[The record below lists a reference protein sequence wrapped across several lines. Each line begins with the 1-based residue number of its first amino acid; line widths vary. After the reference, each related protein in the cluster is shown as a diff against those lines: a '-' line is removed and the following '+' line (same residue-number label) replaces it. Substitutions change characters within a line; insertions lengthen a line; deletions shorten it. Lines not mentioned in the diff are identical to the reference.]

1 MASPQPLPIFRRRRT
16 QYLVAKGFQIRF
28 SLFLVVVGLAISA
41 IVGFILYGMLIK
53 TQSLLI
59 GTGITTSPDVI
70 DYLTSQRSAYLYSLL
85 GIFVCV
91 ISALMIFG
99 IFVSHRLA
107 GPIFAISRKMNELC
121 HGNFNA
127 TLELRA
133 ADEFQELKEVYNTLV
148 RALQN
153 QVKSELIKIQ
163 SVIEN
168 LNTMVGQL
176 SSETAGSRD
185 LRQVLRELQA
195 YYNYK
200 KNLIEPQAEETSYK
214 PLEPTEDELLR

>member
-1 MASPQPLPIFRRRRT
+1 MASPQTLPMLRRRRT

-28 SLFLVVVGLAISA
+28 SLFLTVVGLFITA

-59 GTGITTSPDVI
+59 GTGITTSPQVI
-70 DYLTSQRSAYLYSLL
+70 DYLSEQRSMYLYSLF

-91 ISALMIFG
+91 TLVLMIFG

-107 GPIFAISRKMNELC
+107 GPIFAISRKMNDLC

-127 TLELRA
+127 ILELRS

-153 QVKSELIKIQ
+153 QVKSELIKVQ

-168 LNTMVGQL
+168 LNTMIAQL
-176 SSETAGSRD
+176 SSETVQRD
-185 LRQVLRELQA
+185 LRAALRELQA

-200 KNLIEPQAEETSYK
+200 KNLIEPQASASTYK
-214 PLEPTEDELLR
+214 PLEPIEDELLK

>member
-1 MASPQPLPIFRRRRT
+1 MASRQTLPTFRRRRT
-16 QYLVAKGFQIRF
+16 QYLVAKSFQIRF
-28 SLFLVVVGLAISA
+28 SLLLTVVGLFITAV
-41 IVGFILYGMLIK
+41 VGFILYGVLAE
-53 TQSLLI
+53 TQSLFI
-59 GTGITTSPDVI
+59 GTGIATSPQVI
-70 DYLTSQRSAYLYSLL
+70 DYLSQQRSMYLYSLL

-91 ISALMIFG
+91 TLVLMIFG

-121 HGNFNA
+121 HGDFNA
-127 TLELRA
+127 TLELRS

-153 QVKSELIKIQ
+153 QVKSELIKVQ

-168 LNTMVGQL
+168 LNTMAGQS
-176 SSETAGSRD
+176 SSETVQRD
-185 LRQVLRELQA
+185 LRATLREMQA

-200 KNLIEPQAEETSYK
+200 KNLIEPQTEEAYK
-214 PLEPTEDELLR
+214 PLEPTEDELLK

>member
-1 MASPQPLPIFRRRRT
+1 MASPQTLPVVRRRRT

-28 SLFLVVVGLAISA
+28 SLFLTVVGLFITAI
-41 IVGFILYGMLIK
+41 IGFILYGMLIK

-59 GTGITTSPDVI
+59 GTGITTSPQVI
-70 DYLTSQRSAYLYSLL
+70 DYLSEQRSTYLYSLF

-91 ISALMIFG
+91 TLVLMIFG

-107 GPIFAISRKMNELC
+107 GPIFAISRKMNDLC

-127 TLELRA
+127 TLELRS

-148 RALQN
+148 HALQN
-153 QVKSELIKIQ
+153 QVKSELIKVQ

-168 LNTMVGQL
+168 LNTIIKQL
-176 SSETAGSRD
+176 SSEIVQRD
-185 LRQVLRELQA
+185 LRAALRELQA

-200 KNLIEPQAEETSYK
+200 KNLIEPSASTSTYR
-214 PLEPTEDELLR
+214 PLEPTEDELLK

>member
-1 MASPQPLPIFRRRRT
+1 MASSPTLPMFRRRRT
-16 QYLVAKGFQIRF
+16 QYLVARGFQIRF
-28 SLFLVVVGLAISA
+28 SLFLIVVGLTISA

-59 GTGITTSPDVI
+59 GTGITTSPHVI
-70 DYLTSQRSAYLYSLL
+70 DYLSHQRSTYLYSLL

-91 ISALMIFG
+91 ILALMIFG

-127 TLELRA
+127 TLELRS

-148 RALQN
+148 HALQN
-153 QVKSELIKIQ
+153 QVKSELIKVQ

-168 LNTMVGQL
+168 LNTMIGQL
-176 SSETAGSRD
+176 SPETAQRD
-185 LRQVLRELQA
+185 LRAVLCELQA

-200 KNLIEPQAEETSYK
+200 KNLIEPQAEEATYK